1 MSGRTAAILVG
12 ILAVLVALV
21 VVTTPRADRPGPA
34 AVVRLVGVPASQ
46 IGEIQATDGVS
57 VVRIEPAAGFGGWMV
72 TESQAES
79 GEAPGKSWPVSE
91 ATRSAGLRVLANA
104 EMRVERSQTTEF
116 TKGVNVLDLNR
127 NVVCALS
134 MDDRALAGRVQAS
147 VLGGE
152 KGTIEREL
160 ANFLSLDSLLAWR
173 DPAVLPGLDGGVVSV
188 LVERGGEVVALR
200 RVGASWALER
210 PVQEPADGARVQT
223 LIDGLVGAKS
233 ERFLDA
239 FGGEERGEGVWVVV
253 EAGASG
259 ERRRY
264 EMTLEEA
271 GLAAEVALSKV
282 TAGGAKEVARGA
294 MQVPVE
300 FVALLDVGVEELVS
314 RRTVAT
320 PASEVA
326 AVTLS
331 WNGREVARTS
341 TGWASAE
348 DQTLGTAWL
357 DLLTSR
363 DADEISLAEPGA
375 EAIGEV
381 GLRGFGA
388 LAMGS
393 VRVRAGEGV
402 VWLARDRVWRGY
414 RMGAP
419 ERQSIGLI
427 LNK

>member
-1 MSGRTAAILVG
+1 MSGRTAAVLVG

-21 VVTTPRADRPGPA
+21 ALTTPRADRPGPA

-46 IGEIQATDGVS
+46 IGEIQATDGVRT
-57 VVRIEPAAGFGGWMV
+57 VRIERGAGFGGWMV
-72 TESQAES
+72 TESRAES
-79 GEAPGKSWPVSE
+79 GGAPGKSWPVSE
-91 ATRSAGLRVLANA
+91 ATRSAGLRVLANS
-104 EMRVERSQTTEF
+104 ELHVERSHASEITST
-116 TKGVNVLDLNR
+116 VNVLDLDGK
-127 NVVCALS
+127 VLCVLS
-134 MDDRALAGRVQAS
+134 MDNRALAGRVRAS

-152 KGTIEREL
+152 NGSIDREL
-160 ANFLSLDSLLAWR
+160 ANFLSMDSLLAWR
-173 DPAVLPGLDGGVVSV
+173 DPAVMPGLDAGVVSV

-200 RVGASWALER
+200 RVGTSWALER
-210 PVQEPADGARVQT
+210 PVQEPADGARVQA
-223 LIDGLVGAKS
+223 LIDGLVAARS

-264 EMTLEEA
+264 EMTLDAE

-282 TAGGAKEVARGA
+282 GSGGATEVARGA
-294 MQVPVE
+294 MQVPVG
-300 FVALLDVGVEELVS
+300 FVAVLDVGVEELVS
-314 RRTVAT
+314 RRAVAT

-331 WNGREVARTS
+331 WSGREVARTS
-341 TGWASAE
+341 AGWASAE
-348 DQTLGTAWL
+348 DQALGAAWL

-363 DADEISLAEPGA
+363 EADEISLAEPGA
-375 EAIGEV
+375 EGVGEV

-388 LAMGS
+388 LAMGA

-402 VWLARDRVWRGY
+402 VWLARERVWRGY
-414 RMGAP
+414 RMDWR
-419 ERQSIGLI
+419 ERQSLGLR
-427 LNK
+427 

>member
-1 MSGRTAAILVG
+1 MSGRTAAVLVG

-21 VVTTPRADRPGPA
+21 ALTTPRADRPGPA
-34 AVVRLVGVPASQ
+34 AVVRLVDVPASQ
-46 IGEIQATDGVS
+46 IGEIEATDGVRA
-57 VVRIEPAAGFGGWMV
+57 VRIESAAGFGGWMV
-72 TESQAES
+72 TESRAES
-79 GEAPGKSWPVSE
+79 GKAPGKSWPVSE

-104 EMRVERSQTTEF
+104 EMRVENSKTTEF
-116 TKGVNVLDLNR
+116 TKRVNILDLDR
-127 NVVCALS
+127 NVICTLS
-134 MDDRALAGRVQAS
+134 MDDLVLAGRVQAS
-147 VLGGE
+147 VQGGE

-173 DPAVLPGLDGGVVSV
+173 DPAVLPGLDASVVSV

-200 RVGASWALER
+200 RVGANWALER
-210 PVQEPADGARVQT
+210 PVQEPADGARVQA
-223 LIDGLVGAKS
+223 LIDGLVAAKS
-233 ERFLDA
+233 ERFIDEL
-239 FGGEERGEGVWVVV
+239 GGEERSEGVWVVV

-259 ERRRY
+259 DRRRY
-264 EMTLEEA
+264 EMTLDAE
-271 GLAAEVALSKV
+271 GLSAEVALSKV
-282 TAGGAKEVARGA
+282 GSGGATEVARGA

-300 FVALLDVGVEELVS
+300 FVALLDVGVEDLVS

-331 WNGREVARTS
+331 WSGREVARTS

-348 DQTLGTAWL
+348 DQSLGTAWL

-375 EAIGEV
+375 EAIGEIA
-381 GLRGFGA
+381 LRGFGA
-388 LAMGS
+388 LAMGA
-393 VRVRAGEGV
+393 VRVRAGDGV

-414 RMGAP
+414 RMGWR
-419 ERQSIGLI
+419 ERQSLGLRE
-427 LNK
+427 

>member
-1 MSGRTAAILVG
+1 MSGRTAAVLVG

-21 VVTTPRADRPGPA
+21 ALTTPRADRPGTA
-34 AVVRLVGVPASQ
+34 AAVRLVDVPASQ
-46 IGEIQATDGVS
+46 IGEIRATDGTR
-57 VVRIEPAAGFGGWMV
+57 VVRIEPASGFGGWMV
-72 TESQAES
+72 TESRAES
-79 GEAPGKSWPVSE
+79 GDAPGTGWPVSE
-91 ATRSAGLRVLANA
+91 TTRSAGARVLANA
-104 EMRVERSQTTEF
+104 VMRIERSNAASF
-116 TKGVNVLDLNR
+116 TNTVNVLDLDG
-127 NVVCALS
+127 NVLCVLS

-160 ANFLSLDSLLAWR
+160 AGFLSPESLLAWR
-173 DPAVLPGLDGGVVSV
+173 DPAVMPGLDGGVVSV

-210 PVQEPADGARVQT
+210 PVQEPADGARVQA
-223 LIDGLVGAKS
+223 LIDGLVAARS
-233 ERFLDA
+233 ERFLEA

-253 EAGASG
+253 EAGGSG

-264 EMTLEEA
+264 ELTLDAE

-282 TAGGAKEVARGA
+282 GAGGVKEAARGA
-294 MQVPVE
+294 MRVPVE

-314 RRTVAT
+314 RRAVAT

-326 AVTLS
+326 GVTLS
-331 WNGREVARTS
+331 WSGREVARTS
-341 TGWASAE
+341 AGWASAE
-348 DQTLGTAWL
+348 DQSLGTAWL

-375 EAIGEV
+375 EGVGEV
-381 GLRGFGA
+381 GLRGFGS

-414 RMGAP
+414 RMGWR
-419 ERQSIGLI
+419 ERQSLGLRE
-427 LNK
+427 